1 MYLKNFFADVE
12 LIEIYSTAVTASH
25 SHFCSQNPMLRRNVV
40 ILLAEILNYTQIT
53 NMEMVAEAIISD
65 IITGTVG
72 LQKDQDKI
80 VWTVATEQLCIYHCQ
95 HEDIG
100 SVHQRIF
107 LIVDR

>member
-1 MYLKNFFADVE
+1 M
-12 LIEIYSTAVTASH
+12 YSTAVTASH
-25 SHFCSQNPMLRRNVV
+25 SYFWSQNPMLWRNVV

-53 NMEMVAEAIISD
+53 NTEMVAEAIISD
-65 IITGTVG
+65 IVTGTVG

-80 VWTVATEQLCIYHCQ
+80 VWTVATEQLGIYHCQ

>member
-1 MYLKNFFADVE
+1 M
-12 LIEIYSTAVTASH
+12 YSTAETASH
-25 SHFCSQNPMLRRNVV
+25 SYFWSQNPVLRRNVV

-53 NMEMVAEAIISD
+53 DTEMVAEKIISD
-65 IITGTVG
+65 IVTGTVG

-80 VWTVATEQLCIYHCQ
+80 VWTVATEQLGTYHCQ

-100 SVHQRIF
+100 SVHQHIF

>member
-1 MYLKNFFADVE
+1 M
-12 LIEIYSTAVTASH
+12 YSTAETASH
-25 SHFCSQNPMLRRNVV
+25 SYFWSQNPVLRRNVV

-53 NMEMVAEAIISD
+53 DTEMVA
-65 IITGTVG
+65 VG

-80 VWTVATEQLCIYHCQ
+80 VWTVATEQLGIYHHQ
-95 HEDIG
+95 HQDIG